1 MRPADLIAVQ
11 PFMRLADYGSEETF
25 RTKIESLMERV
36 DEARGGRVA
45 GRFPHPALVVFPENI
60 GTFLGVAGHYTVAR
74 HAATTDGALTR
85 VLLRKLP
92 ELVRTM
98 VRFRLRDPKRAALL
112 LLSSTVWP
120 IYFRTFSELA
130 RKHQAWIVA
139 GSALV
144 ARNRRGRDSYRY
156 EPRDADVWNLS
167 LTFDP
172 DGWVVN
178 ETRKV
183 NLVPTLE
190 DVLGLTPGCVDD
202 LEPFDTPMGRVGTMI
217 CYDGFAEPHTANEP
231 RFRTVGAHYDSLD
244 VRILA
249 QPAANPWPWDER
261 WVFADPGEDQ
271 LRREQWLN
279 EGLCCQLAGLG
290 HVRWAVNPQ
299 LIGQI
304 FDNRFDGRS
313 YVFERT
319 ARGQVRVLAEARDYR
334 LAPESEEIVVAR
346 VDLDSPQP
354 E

>member
-1 MRPADLIAVQ
+1 MRPADLVAVQ
-11 PFMRLADYGSEETF
+11 PFMRLEDYGSEETF
-25 RTKIESLMERV
+25 RTKIEGLLERV
-36 DEARGGRVA
+36 DAVRGPREG

-60 GTFLGVAGHYTVAR
+60 GTFLGIAGNYEIAR
-74 HAATTDGALTR
+74 RSQTTDGALTR
-85 VLLRKLP
+85 LLLRRLP

-98 VRFRLRDPKRAALL
+98 VRFRIRDPKRAALV
-112 LLSSTVWP
+112 LLSRTVWP

-139 GSALV
+139 GSALL
-144 ARNRRGRDSYRY
+144 ARNRYGRDSQRY
-156 EPRDADVWNLS
+156 EPADGHAWNLS

-190 DVLGLTPGCVDD
+190 DVLGLTPGRVED
-202 LEPFDTPMGRVGTMI
+202 LEPFDTALGRVGTMI
-217 CYDGFAEPHTANEP
+217 CYDGFNEPHTSREP
-231 RFRTVGAHYDSLD
+231 QFRTVGGHYDRGG

-261 WVFADPGEDQ
+261 WFFAEPGEDQ

-279 EGLCCQLAGLG
+279 EGLCCQLAQLP

-299 LIGQI
+299 LLGQI
-304 FDNRFDGRS
+304 LENRFDGRS
-313 YVFERT
+313 YIFERT
-319 ARGQVRVLAEARDYR
+319 AAGQVRVLAEARDYR
-334 LAPESEEIVVAR
+334 LAPQSEEIVVAR
-346 VDLDSPQP
+346 IDLDSL
-354 E
+354 